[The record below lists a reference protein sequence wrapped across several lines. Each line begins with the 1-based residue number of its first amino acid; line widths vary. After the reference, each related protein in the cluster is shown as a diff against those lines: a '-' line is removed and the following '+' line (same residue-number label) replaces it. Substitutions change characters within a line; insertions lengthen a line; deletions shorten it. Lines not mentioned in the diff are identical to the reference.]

1 MLVLSRKDGQAIR
14 IGEDVII
21 KVSEI
26 SGGRVKLAIDAPRE
40 IPIRRSELNTQ
51 RNASQR
57 RPDTASTLAWGGAS

>member
-14 IGEDVII
+14 IGDDVTI

-40 IPIRRSELNTQ
+40 VPIRRSELS
-51 RNASQR
+51 SQSHR
-57 RPDTASTLAWGGAS
+57 QPQNSDAPAPIG

>member
-40 IPIRRSELNTQ
+40 IPIRRTELSTQNHRTANSSE
-51 RNASQR
+51 APS
-57 RPDTASTLAWGGAS
+57 PIG

>member
-14 IGEDVII
+14 IGQDVII

-40 IPIRRSELNTQ
+40 VPIRRSELSAQ
-51 RNASQR
+51 GHHQANAS
-57 RPDTASTLAWGGAS
+57 TVSSAVA